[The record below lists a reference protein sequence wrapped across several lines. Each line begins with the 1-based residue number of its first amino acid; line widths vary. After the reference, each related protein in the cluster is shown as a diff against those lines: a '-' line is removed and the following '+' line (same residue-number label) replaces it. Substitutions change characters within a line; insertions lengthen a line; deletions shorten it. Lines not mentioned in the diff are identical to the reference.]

1 MSGSEPE
8 TGLLATI
15 LHNQLSAGNNQHGPI
30 KERFKLGTYYEKK
43 LTQQN
48 KFYEKQHQ
56 RTQRKKW
63 KFSNSCKISLD
74 SSCTLTASEIF
85 DSIKLAFPNEEL
97 LGVDGIAQSAS
108 AKKWEIKLT
117 NSAAFEAACKKVINI
132 GGTEYKLTDAN
143 LADEASTYKPYSTTP
158 FTMTTFFRIHW
169 LPVRFDIKKV
179 EEFLKEFSFLEIL
192 NIDYEKWSSS
202 PLLNGVIK
210 VKVKYDVESHQ
221 NFLDFAGLQSIDD
234 YKALVQL
241 CGMEPKCLFCK
252 KFGHMR
258 KKCPLASKKCSKCQK
273 NGHEA
278 SECTFAKATTVQDQL
293 EGMDE
298 DELIGESAAAPA
310 NNEKL
315 NEPLSV
321 NVEKAPIN
329 GWFEPLVQTDHNAAL
344 EPKTNGGASTLNS
357 ASLDLEF
364 INSVPATS
372 SAAQAVTANPE
383 QTIVVK
389 KENVQKAAN
398 QNFAIPSTEPR
409 SVNNKTANNKT
420 KPAKPFI
427 LKPTADIEL
436 KDLKKPKGVIKKD
449 WDKMSDVEKRAK
461 VQAFAQ
467 AEFDATNLAAKQAL
481 ASRSGSLKRQS
492 SNANIDQ
499 EANKKAATTSDGQSA
514 SNSLSVNTDD
524 ALD

>member
-8 TGLLATI
+8 IGPLATV
-15 LHNQLSAGNNQHGPI
+15 LNNQLSAGNNQHGPI

-48 KFYEKQHQ
+48 KFYDKQHQ

-143 LADEASTYKPYSTTP
+143 LADEASAYKSYSTTP

-169 LPVRFDIKKV
+169 LPVRFEIKKV

-192 NIDYEKWSSS
+192 SIEYEKWSSS

-210 VKVKYDVESHQ
+210 VKVKYQVESHQ
-221 NFLDFAGLQSIDD
+221 DFLDFAGLQNIDD

-258 KKCPLASKKCSKCQK
+258 KKCPLAGKKCSKCLK

-278 SECTFAKATTVQDQL
+278 YECTFAKATTVQDQL

-298 DELIGESAAAPA
+298 DELLDENASAPA

-315 NEPLSV
+315 YEPLSL
-321 NVEKAPIN
+321 NAEKSPIN
-329 GWFEPLVQTDHNAAL
+329 GWFEPLVSTGPNAAL
-344 EPKTNGGASTLNS
+344 EFESNGDANSLNS
-357 ASLDLEF
+357 ASIDLEF
-364 INSVPATS
+364 IKSLPATS

-383 QTIVVK
+383 QTIEIK
-389 KENVQKAAN
+389 KENEQKATN

-409 SVNNKTANNKT
+409 SSLASNKPKQV
-420 KPAKPFI
+420 KPFV
-427 LKPTADIEL
+427 LKSTADIPI
-436 KDLKKPKGVIKKD
+436 KDLKKPKGVAKKD
-449 WDKMSDVEKRAK
+449 WDKMTDVEKRSK
-461 VQAFAQ
+461 VQAIAQ
-467 AEFDATNLAAKQAL
+467 AEFDATNLAAKKAL

-514 SNSLSVNTDD
+514 SNSVNTDD

>member
-1 MSGSEPE
+1 MSGAEPE
-8 TGLLATI
+8 NGPLTVI
-15 LHNQLSAGNNQHGPI
+15 LNNQLSAGNNQHGPI
-30 KERFKLGTYYEKK
+30 KERFKLGTYYERKI
-43 LTQQN
+43 TQQN
-48 KFYEKQHQ
+48 KFYDKQNQ

-117 NSAAFEAACKKVINI
+117 NAAAFEAACKKVINI

-143 LADEASTYKPYSTTP
+143 LADEASAYKSHSTTP

-169 LPVRFDIKKV
+169 LPVRFEIKKV

-192 NIDYEKWSSS
+192 SIDYEKWSSS

-210 VKVKYDVESHQ
+210 VKVKYQVESHQ
-221 NFLDFAGLQSIDD
+221 EFLNFAGLQNIDD

-278 SECTFAKATTVQDQL
+278 SECTFAKATTVHDQL

-298 DELIGESAAAPA
+298 DELLVEDAPAPA
-310 NNEKL
+310 NDEKL
-315 NEPLSV
+315 SEPLHI
-321 NVEKAPIN
+321 NAEKPPIN
-329 GWFEPLVQTDHNAAL
+329 GWFD
-344 EPKTNGGASTLNS
+344 GDASPPNS
-357 ASLDLEF
+357 ASPDLEF
-364 INSVPATS
+364 IKNVPATS

-383 QTIVVK
+383 QTIEIK
-389 KENVQKAAN
+389 KENVES
-398 QNFAIPSTEPR
+398 FAVPSTKPR
-409 SVNNKTANNKT
+409 SSSANNKT
-420 KPAKPFI
+420 KPVKPFV
-427 LKPTADIEL
+427 LKPATDILL
-436 KDLKKPKGVIKKD
+436 KDLKKPKSVNKKE
-449 WDKMSDVEKRAK
+449 WDKMTEAEKRAK
-461 VQAFAQ
+461 VQEIAQ
-467 AEFDATNLAAKQAL
+467 ADFDATNQAARQAL
-481 ASRSGSLKRQS
+481 ASRSNSLKRQS

-499 EANKKAATTSDGQSA
+499 ETNKKAATTSDGQLA
-514 SNSLSVNTDD
+514 PNSLSVNTDD
-524 ALD
+524 VLD

>member
-1 MSGSEPE
+1 MPGSEPE
-8 TGLLATI
+8 IGPLATI
-15 LHNQLSAGNNQHGPI
+15 LNNQLSAGNNQHGPN

-48 KFYEKQHQ
+48 KFYDKQHQ

-132 GGTEYKLTDAN
+132 GGSEYKLTDAN
-143 LADEASTYKPYSTTP
+143 LADEASAYKSYSTAP

-169 LPVRFDIKKV
+169 LPVRFEIKKV

-192 NIDYEKWSSS
+192 SIDYEKWSSS

-210 VKVKYDVESHQ
+210 VKVKYEVESHQ
-221 NFLDFAGLQSIDD
+221 DFLDFAGLQNIDD

-258 KKCPLASKKCSKCQK
+258 KKCPLAGKKCSKCQK

-278 SECTFAKATTVQDQL
+278 SECTFAKATTVHDQL

-298 DELIGESAAAPA
+298 DELLDEDAPAPA

-315 NEPLSV
+315 IEPL
-321 NVEKAPIN
+321 NINAEKPPIN
-329 GWFEPLVQTDHNAAL
+329 GWFEPLDQNDPNAAL
-344 EPKTNGGASTLNS
+344 ESESNGDASPSNS
-357 ASLDLEF
+357 ASPDLEF
-364 INSVPATS
+364 IKNVPATS
-372 SAAQAVTANPE
+372 SAPQAVTANHE
-383 QTIVVK
+383 QTIEIK
-389 KENVQKAAN
+389 KENV
-398 QNFAIPSTEPR
+398 QNFAIPSTKPR
-409 SVNNKTANNKT
+409 SSSANNKSKQVKPFVL
-420 KPAKPFI
+420 KPA
-427 LKPTADIEL
+427 TDIPL
-436 KDLKKPKGVIKKD
+436 KDLKKPKSVNKKE
-449 WDKMSDVEKRAK
+449 WDKMTDAEKRAK
-461 VQAFAQ
+461 VQEIAQ
-467 AEFDATNLAAKQAL
+467 ADFDATNQAARQAL
-481 ASRSGSLKRQS
+481 VSRSNSLKRQS
-492 SNANIDQ
+492 SNAKIDQ
-499 EANKKAATTSDGQSA
+499 EANKKAATISDGQLA
-514 SNSLSVNTDD
+514 SNSLSVNIDD
-524 ALD
+524 VLD

>member
-1 MSGSEPE
+1 MPGSVPE
-8 TGLLATI
+8 IGPLATI
-15 LHNQLSAGNNQHGPI
+15 LNNQLSAGNNQHGPI
-30 KERFKLGTYYEKK
+30 KERFKLETYYEKK

-48 KFYEKQHQ
+48 KFYDKQHQ

-132 GGTEYKLTDAN
+132 GGSEYKLTDAN
-143 LADEASTYKPYSTTP
+143 LADEASAYKSYSTAP

-169 LPVRFDIKKV
+169 LPVRFEIKKV

-192 NIDYEKWSSS
+192 SIDYEKWSSS

-210 VKVKYDVESHQ
+210 VKVKYQVESHQ
-221 NFLDFAGLQSIDD
+221 DFLDFAGLQNIDD

-273 NGHEA
+273 SGHEA
-278 SECTFAKATTVQDQL
+278 FECTFAKATTVQDQL

-298 DELIGESAAAPA
+298 DELIGESASAPA

-315 NEPLSV
+315 NEPPSL
-321 NVEKAPIN
+321 NAEKPPTG
-329 GWFEPLVQTDHNAAL
+329 GWFEPLVQTGPNAAL
-344 EPKTNGGASTLNS
+344 EFGDASSLNS
-357 ASLDLEF
+357 ANLDLE
-364 INSVPATS
+364 IIKSVPATS
-372 SAAQAVTANPE
+372 STAQAVTANPE
-383 QTIVVK
+383 QTIEVK
-389 KENVQKAAN
+389 KENVDKVIAQVATN
-398 QNFAIPSTEPR
+398 SNFATPLAR
-409 SVNNKTANNKT
+409 SSSADTKSKQT
-420 KPAKPFI
+420 KPFV
-427 LKPTADIEL
+427 LKPASDISS
-436 KDLKKPKGVIKKD
+436 KDLKKPRSVNKKD
-449 WDKMSDVEKRAK
+449 WDKMTEVEKRVQIEAIAK
-461 VQAFAQ
+461 
-467 AEFDATNLAAKQAL
+467 AEFEATNQAALQAL
-481 ASRSGSLKRQS
+481 NPRTGSVKRQPSKS
-492 SNANIDQ
+492 SLVN
-499 EANKKAATTSDGQSA
+499 ESSKKAANKGDSQSA
-514 SNSLSVNTDD
+514 PDSLSVNTDD
-524 ALD
+524 VLD

>member
-1 MSGSEPE
+1 MPGSEPE
-8 TGLLATI
+8 TGPLATI

-169 LPVRFDIKKV
+169 LPVRFEITKV

-221 NFLDFAGLQSIDD
+221 NFLDFAGLQNIDD
-234 YKALVQL
+234 YKALVQI

-258 KKCPLASKKCSKCQK
+258 KKCPLASKKCSKCHK

-278 SECTFAKATTVQDQL
+278 YECTFAKATTMQDQL
-293 EGMDE
+293 DGMDE
-298 DELIGESAAAPA
+298 DELPDENASAPA

-315 NEPLSV
+315 NEPLSL
-321 NVEKAPIN
+321 NAEKSPIN
-329 GWFEPLVQTDHNAAL
+329 GWFEPLVQTGPNAAL
-344 EPKTNGGASTLNS
+344 EFESNGDASSLNS

-364 INSVPATS
+364 IKSVPATT

-383 QTIVVK
+383 QTIEIK
-389 KENVQKAAN
+389 KENEQKVDLVATN
-398 QNFAIPSTEPR
+398 SNSS
-409 SVNNKTANNKT
+409 SVVPKV
-420 KPAKPFI
+420 KPVKQFI
-427 LKPTADIEL
+427 LKPTAEILL
-436 KDLKKPKGVIKKD
+436 KDLKRPRTVNKKV
-449 WDKMSDVEKRAK
+449 WDKMTEAEKREQI
-461 VQAFAQ
+461 QAIAQ
-467 AEFDATNLAAKQAL
+467 AEFDATNQAAMQAL
-481 ASRSGSLKRQS
+481 ASRSNSIKRQS
-492 SNANIDQ
+492 SSAKIDQ
-499 EANKKAATTSDGQSA
+499 EANTKKKQLPTV
-514 SNSLSVNTDD
+514 VN
-524 ALD
+524 LRPIRCR

>member
-1 MSGSEPE
+1 MNKSKISCMPGSVPE
-8 TGLLATI
+8 IGPLATI
-15 LHNQLSAGNNQHGPI
+15 LNNQLSAGNNQHGPI
-30 KERFKLGTYYEKK
+30 KERFKLETYYEKK

-48 KFYEKQHQ
+48 KFYDKQLQ

-74 SSCTLTASEIF
+74 SSCTLAASEIF

-97 LGVDGIAQSAS
+97 LGVDGIAQSSS
-108 AKKWEIKLT
+108 AKKWEIKFT

-143 LADEASTYKPYSTTP
+143 LADEASAYKSYSTAP

-169 LPVRFDIKKV
+169 LPVRFEIKKV

-192 NIDYEKWSSS
+192 SIDYEKWSSS

-210 VKVKYDVESHQ
+210 VKVKYEVESHQ
-221 NFLDFAGLQSIDD
+221 DFLDFAGLQNIDD

-278 SECTFAKATTVQDQL
+278 FECTFAKATTVQDQL

-298 DELIGESAAAPA
+298 DELIGESASAPA

-315 NEPLSV
+315 NEPLSL
-321 NVEKAPIN
+321 NAEKPPIN
-329 GWFEPLVQTDHNAAL
+329 GWFEPLVQTGPNAAIEL
-344 EPKTNGGASTLNS
+344 GDPSSLNS

-364 INSVPATS
+364 IKSVPATS
-372 SAAQAVTANPE
+372 STAQPVTTNPE
-383 QTIVVK
+383 QTIEVK
-389 KENVQKAAN
+389 KENMDKVIAQVASKT
-398 QNFAIPSTEPR
+398 NFAAPLAR
-409 SVNNKTANNKT
+409 SSSADNKAKQVKPFLL
-420 KPAKPFI
+420 KPA
-427 LKPTADIEL
+427 ADIPT
-436 KDLKKPKGVIKKD
+436 KDLKKPRGVNKKD
-449 WDKMSDVEKRAK
+449 WDKMTEAEKRA
-461 VQAFAQ
+461 QMEAITQ
-467 AEFDATNLAAKQAL
+467 AECEATNQAAKQA
-481 ASRSGSLKRQS
+481 ASP
-492 SNANIDQ
+492 ANY
-499 EANKKAATTSDGQSA
+499 
-514 SNSLSVNTDD
+514 
-524 ALD
+524 